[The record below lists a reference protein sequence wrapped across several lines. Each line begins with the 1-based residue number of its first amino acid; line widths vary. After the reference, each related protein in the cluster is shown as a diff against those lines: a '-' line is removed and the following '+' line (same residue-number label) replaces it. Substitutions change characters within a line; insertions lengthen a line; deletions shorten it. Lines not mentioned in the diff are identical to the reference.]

1 MKIVLIGMMGSGK
14 STVGRLLAGR
24 LKLRFF
30 DSDKMIE
37 KERGKTVSEIFEAE
51 GEGAFRSL
59 EKTVI
64 RRLMD
69 EDHAVVA
76 TGGGAP
82 LSDENWK
89 AFGDSAV
96 VWLKCGAQS
105 LFKRMERGGGSTRP
119 LLKDA
124 FSMEKISG
132 ILKDREKFYRKAGF
146 TVETDELEPEETAEK
161 IVRLLSVKP

>member
-14 STVGRLLAGR
+14 STVGRMLAGR
-24 LKLRFF
+24 LKWRFF

-37 KERGKTVSEIFEAE
+37 NEQGKAVSEIFAAR

-59 EKTVI
+59 EKEMI
-64 RRLMD
+64 GRLMHED
-69 EDHAVVA
+69 EAVIA

-82 LSDENWK
+82 LSEENWK

-96 VWLKCGAQS
+96 VWLKSAPGTI
-105 LFKRMERGGGSTRP
+105 FKRLERGAGLTRP

-124 FSMEKISG
+124 FSAERISG
-132 ILKDREKFYRKAGF
+132 ILKDRERFYRKAGF
-146 TVETDELEPEETAEK
+146 TVETDGLEPEETAEK
-161 IVRLLSVKP
+161 IMRLLSPKK